1 MKKLLV
7 FIILVLALL
16 GILEYLNVV
25 PSRPIGVLSL
35 LAESANFIR
44 SLHIQSYYIVV
55 PDISLSV
62 QDILILLFILFIV
75 GYLYERFRSIEQNQ
89 KVIMKRINEINKN
102 NTNSTETEM
111 RSGDENMNE
120 IASEIRNFLEILSKS
135 INTNQTTPI
144 RSKKVRRV
152 SSEVIL
158 DNTSIEESPRTQS
171 TSNDIVNI
179 DSNED
184 TIDITQNEASGPKD
198 EINSLDN
205 LDDNNLS
212 KIDLARALIQ
222 SEEIDKAREVLLDII
237 KNGSS
242 QDAHEAR
249 ILNLQIS

>member
-1 MKKLLV
+1 M
-7 FIILVLALL
+7 
-16 GILEYLNVV
+16 
-25 PSRPIGVLSL
+25 
-35 LAESANFIR
+35 
-44 SLHIQSYYIVV
+44 
-55 PDISLSV
+55 
-62 QDILILLFILFIV
+62 
-75 GYLYERFRSIEQNQ
+75 
-89 KVIMKRINEINKN
+89 
-102 NTNSTETEM
+102 
-111 RSGDENMNE
+111 
-120 IASEIRNFLEILSKS
+120 
-135 INTNQTTPI
+135 
-144 RSKKVRRV
+144 

-184 TIDITQNEASGPKD
+184 TIDIIQNEASGPKD

>member
-1 MKKLLV
+1 
-7 FIILVLALL
+7 
-16 GILEYLNVV
+16 
-25 PSRPIGVLSL
+25 
-35 LAESANFIR
+35 
-44 SLHIQSYYIVV
+44 
-55 PDISLSV
+55 
-62 QDILILLFILFIV
+62 
-75 GYLYERFRSIEQNQ
+75 
-89 KVIMKRINEINKN
+89 MKRINEINKN

-184 TIDITQNEASGPKD
+184 TIDIIQNEASGPKD

-222 SEEIDKAREVLLDII
+222 SEEIYKAREVLLDII